1 MVGKMDI
8 RINGE
13 AKTVQAG
20 LSLYQLLRDLQVNP
34 SRPGI
39 AVSLNREVV
48 PRKLWQETEVE
59 PDSEI
64 EIIRAVQGG

>member
-1 MVGKMDI
+1 MDI

-13 AKTVQAG
+13 AKTVQTG
-20 LSLYQLLRDLQVNP
+20 LNLYQLLVDLQVEP

-39 AVSLNREVV
+39 AISLNREVV

>member
-1 MVGKMDI
+1 MDI

-39 AVSLNREVV
+39 AVSLNQEVV
-48 PRKLWQETEVE
+48 PRKLWQETEVQ

>member
-1 MVGKMDI
+1 MDI

-20 LSLYQLLRDLQVNP
+20 LNLYQLLVDLQVEP

-39 AVSLNREVV
+39 AISLNREVV